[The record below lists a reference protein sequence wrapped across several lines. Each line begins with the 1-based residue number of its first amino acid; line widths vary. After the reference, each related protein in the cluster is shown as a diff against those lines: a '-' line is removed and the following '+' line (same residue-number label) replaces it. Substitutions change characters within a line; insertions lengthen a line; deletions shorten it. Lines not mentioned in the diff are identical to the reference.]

1 MLVELLFAFGLL
13 FLAVLVAHELGV
25 FKKSNSKEN
34 DSNEKS

>member
-1 MLVELLFAFGLL
+1 MIADLLFAFGLL

-25 FKKSNSKEN
+25 FKKSNTKEN